1 MVRRRGL
8 VLAGAISALG
18 LGAVSVGL
26 PSHRRA
32 EDALAAVVKTGG
44 NVAPIRERAL
54 SLIDRHP
61 SDWVLY
67 ALIANH
73 LAAERTP
80 RDALAWVNRVLF
92 LRPRDARAHVVAA
105 RALLVLGQPSQAL
118 LEFKTAWVIG
128 DESTLDEGLALAAKL
143 GSWDRLLVDTPGL
156 LTRLWERTRKLNR
169 PDDGRALLD
178 AAQLLPLSPAVL
190 LEAQVL
196 EVWQSNVRGE
206 LATVLS
212 RLDALPLES
221 TAQPELVIL
230 RARTLTAVGRGAEAI
245 TQLDALARKS
255 PQDVDLAMTLADLL
269 AKEGRPA
276 AARAVLDRVRPFV
289 IGPRAR
295 SALFQTE
302 ATLWMQEERWG
313 RALDSLQ
320 TAARIEP
327 GVPHLHYRLAECLER
342 MGSLHSALDE
352 VRKGRVLDSPAGAKA
367 QDAWVDRLEAAMT
380 QAIVPI
386 DGP

>member
-1 MVRRRGL
+1 M
-8 VLAGAISALG
+8 
-18 LGAVSVGL
+18 
-26 PSHRRA
+26 
-32 EDALAAVVKTGG
+32 
-44 NVAPIRERAL
+44 
-54 SLIDRHP
+54 
-61 SDWVLY
+61 
-67 ALIANH
+67 
-73 LAAERTP
+73 
-80 RDALAWVNRVLF
+80 
-92 LRPRDARAHVVAA
+92 
-105 RALLVLGQPSQAL
+105 
-118 LEFKTAWVIG
+118 
-128 DESTLDEGLALAAKL
+128 
-143 GSWDRLLVDTPGL
+143 
-156 LTRLWERTRKLNR
+156 
-169 PDDGRALLD
+169 
-178 AAQLLPLSPAVL
+178 
-190 LEAQVL
+190 L

-212 RLDALPLES
+212 RLEALPLES
-221 TAQPELVIL
+221 TAQPELIVL

-289 IGPRAR
+289 TGPRAR

-380 QAIVPI
+380 QAIVPL